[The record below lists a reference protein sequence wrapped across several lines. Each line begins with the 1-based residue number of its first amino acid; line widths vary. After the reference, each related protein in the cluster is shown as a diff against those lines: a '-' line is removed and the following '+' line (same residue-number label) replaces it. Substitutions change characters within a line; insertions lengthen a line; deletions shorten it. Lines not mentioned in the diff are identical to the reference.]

1 MIRTIAICTT
11 LFLLTGCTAYDPGVD
26 ERPSG
31 STGAEA
37 SVGFRTIAEGSY
49 GAGASR
55 DVERERSEP
64 AIYAARTEQRY
75 RELWREHV
83 GNQELP
89 PVDFGTETVVFL
101 IAGIRST
108 GGYAI
113 EPRAAHLEGDQL
125 TVEAPIRSPG
135 EREIVTQAFTYP
147 FAVLAVPRRDVQRAE
162 WQGNGRTLGR
172 SEMIR

>member
-1 MIRTIAICTT
+1 MT
-11 LFLLTGCTAYDPGVD
+11 V
-26 ERPSG
+26 S
-31 STGAEA
+31 
-37 SVGFRTIAEGSY
+37 FRTIAEGAY

-55 DVERERSEP
+55 DVEQERSEP

-89 PVDFGTETVVFL
+89 EVDFGTETVVFL
-101 IAGIRST
+101 IAGIRSS

-113 EPRAAHLEGDQL
+113 QPQSVHLEEDQL

-147 FAVLAVPRRDVQRAE
+147 FAVIAVPRRDVRSAE
-162 WQGNGRTLGR
+162 WHGNGRTLGR